1 MRTCLITSR
10 NDASGSR
17 RQYCIAIGGAFR
29 VDHAAC
35 SLVPGVAI
43 ISMMFVYVTT
53 AISSM

>member
-43 ISMMFVYVTT
+43 ISTMFVYVTT